1 MNSIVKNR
9 DWLDTAKGQY
19 VSSVEQAWCDRVLED
34 VFGYHALQLGLSSF
48 SAMRNNR
55 IPHQWVAELNPW
67 QPPVQSQEL
76 ERSTVAQHPSVQ
88 LCLSA
93 SHLPFADENLDL
105 VVLPHSLEWVE
116 DPHGCLRE
124 VSRVL
129 RPQGQVLILGF
140 QAWSLFGL
148 TWNLWRHYSKN
159 GKETSFPPS
168 NTVKDWPYRVN
179 WISRQRIKD
188 WLQLLDFEILD
199 DASAVNRLPID
210 RGLKVPDISHHNQT
224 LGSGHSFAHWIGAI
238 YMIRAVKRVAGV
250 RWMSPA
256 WKNTGSRSVQAVSN
270 VRVQKDLTKDA
281 S

>member
-9 DWLDTAKGQY
+9 DWLDTAKGRY
-19 VSSVEQAWCDRVLED
+19 VLSVEQAWCDRVLED

-48 SAMRNNR
+48 AAMRNNR

-67 QPPVQSQEL
+67 QSSLQYQGGA
-76 ERSTVAQHPSVQ
+76 RSTVLEAASAQ

-93 SHLPFADENLDL
+93 SHLPFSDETLDL

-129 RPQGQVLILGF
+129 RPQGQVLVLGF
-140 QAWSLFGL
+140 QKWSLFGL
-148 TWNLWRHYSKN
+148 TWNFWRHHLTD
-159 GKETSFPPS
+159 GREAP
-168 NTVKDWPYRVN
+168 
-179 WISRQRIKD
+179 ISRQRIKD

-199 DASAVNRLPID
+199 DDSAVNRLPID
-210 RGLKVPDISHHNQT
+210 RGLKASDTPYHAPS
-224 LGSGHSFAHWIGAI
+224 LGGGHSFAHWTGAI
-238 YMIRAVKRVAGV
+238 YMLRAVKRVAGV
-250 RWMSPA
+250 RRMSPA